1 MKQLCRRNKNTDS
14 ESYSIPPIRN
24 CGAYMRDIKQKK
36 SITDKPMKSSLLRYV
51 WLSYLLSLGTI
62 SSGGLSFFSV
72 VTLLGIKPAQANVK
86 QPSVNLPEPIFEE
99 EKTLANNFDYLI
111 AKIGTQSTESQ
122 FSNNHDTPEFVN
134 DNLGDLAIN
143 SGKPTTQLKEF
154 ESKSPEKLALVDK
167 SSNNHDTP
175 EFVNGTLG
183 DLATNSEKGVT
194 ALTITENIS
203 EGKKLEKLTL
213 ENKYTSIHDTPEFA
227 NDISV
232 NLVTISG
239 EKTARVKVV
248 ENELPEKLA
257 LVDKSPNTHDTPEFA
272 SDSLVNVASNS
283 GEKANVFQ
291 ITENEAAEKL
301 VLADKSTSPNN
312 NPELANDFPENL
324 AAKSREE
331 TKPLKI
337 IESKAPERMAL
348 GEQTSTVLPTSI
360 LQTKAKVETG
370 IYKGPGAA
378 ALLLSNS
385 PTLVSQQTTQQIA
398 QQPVPATRQDNPFA
412 PSLVFQGAYVYQGD
426 SSARARLTGIYPVS
440 PNALFGGTV
449 DLGTGPDFSDS
460 QAGSLRISELYFTGS
475 LPSMPGLRMTV
486 GLVDLTS
493 YFDRNSF
500 AKDVT
505 THFFNPVFQT
515 NPALAMTGIGSRPA
529 ALLNWSITD
538 NLEAK
543 AAVFSSAESIS
554 NLGLNAFAGELAF
567 RHGNGIIR
575 ATYATDR
582 DVDKN
587 GFKEI
592 YGLKRNNGEIGP
604 KSSDR
609 ESSYG
614 INGEYFIPGLKMGL
628 FGRYGRYENTSL
640 GKGGNTYSVGLNFLD
655 LFMRDDRLGLGYGR
669 DLSNDELR
677 RQTGK
682 KVPDVWE
689 AFYDFRI
696 SPILRAG
703 LTLQAREQFS
713 DIVAGFRVKTEFDV
727 TSLLGGRK

>member
-1 MKQLCRRNKNTDS
+1 
-14 ESYSIPPIRN
+14 
-24 CGAYMRDIKQKK
+24 
-36 SITDKPMKSSLLRYV
+36 
-51 WLSYLLSLGTI
+51 LLSFGTI
-62 SSGGLSFFSV
+62 TSGGISFFSV
-72 VTLLGIKPAQANVK
+72 VTLLGIKPAPANVK
-86 QPSVNLPEPIFEE
+86 QPSVNLPEQTFEE
-99 EKTLANNFDYLI
+99 ENTLPSNFDSFI
-111 AKIGTQSTESQ
+111 SQISSQSTESQ
-122 FSNNHDTPEFVN
+122 
-134 DNLGDLAIN
+134 
-143 SGKPTTQLKEF
+143 
-154 ESKSPEKLALVDK
+154 

-175 EFVNGTLG
+175 EFANDTLG
-183 DLATNSEKGVT
+183 NLATNSVKE
-194 ALTITENIS
+194 TEQLKVFES
-203 EGKKLEKLTL
+203 KQPEKLVL
-213 ENKYTSIHDTPEFA
+213 VDKSTSIHDTPEFA
-227 NDISV
+227 NDTLGNLATNSV
-232 NLVTISG
+232 KETEQL
-239 EKTARVKVV
+239 KVF
-248 ENELPEKLA
+248 ESKQPEKLV
-257 LVDKSPNTHDTPEFA
+257 LVDKSTSIHDTPEFA
-272 SDSLVNVASNS
+272 NDTLVDLVIKS
-283 GEKANVFQ
+283 GEEAKTLKITQKIAEK
-291 ITENEAAEKL
+291 ITENKDSEKL
-301 VLADKSTSPNN
+301 ALEDKSISVYNT
-312 NPELANDFPENL
+312 PEFAKYSLGNL
-324 AAKSREE
+324 GIKSGEE
-331 TKPLKI
+331 ATPLRV
-337 IESKAPERMAL
+337 IESKAPERMVL
-348 GEQTSTVLPTSI
+348 GEQPSTVLPAST
-360 LQTKAKVETG
+360 LQTNTKVETG

-385 PTLVSQQTTQQIA
+385 PKLVPQSVTQQIA

-475 LPSMPGLRMTV
+475 LPSRPGLRMTV

-543 AAVFSSAESIS
+543 AAVFSSAQSIGD
-554 NLGLNAFAGELAF
+554 LGLNAFAGELAF

-604 KSSDR
+604 RSSDR

-640 GKGGNTYSVGLNFLD
+640 GKGGDTYSVGLNFLD
-655 LFMRDDRLGLGYGR
+655 LFMRNDRLGLGYGR